1 MSPLQIVL
9 RESIT
14 WIECLAALI
23 GLVQYRTVKN
33 SYWKWFVCYLVFV
46 AVAEVFSKFGLEYFP
61 MLRRFYYDFFI
72 IPIEFVFLFWL
83 YARKSLQRKRLFE
96 IATAIYLISF
106 VPHLFSIEE
115 TRMINALS
123 YTTGVLLLA
132 IMAVMEFN
140 KQVKSD
146 VILQFQEN
154 KMFYVNVGVV
164 LFYVGTLPFFAFDA
178 YLYEHEPIIWNYYF
192 IFFLIVVN
200 LMYLLFAA
208 SLVWGKSKP

>member
-33 SYWKWFVCYLVFV
+33 SYWKWFVWYLVFV

-72 IPIEFVFLFWL
+72 IPTEFVFLFWL

-96 IATAIYLISF
+96 TATAIYLISF
-106 VPHLFSIEE
+106 VPHLFSLEE
-115 TRMINALS
+115 TRIINALS
-123 YTTGVLLLA
+123 YTTGVMLLA

-146 VILQFQEN
+146 VILQFQGN

-192 IFFLIVVN
+192 IFFLVVVN